1 MMKRLNRTYL
11 FAGLIAVVLCATTLP
26 LPLAAKPKPRVQ
38 KFTVKIT
45 QQGFEPVSVTL
56 RRGVQA
62 RITFL
67 RTTEQTCAK
76 EIVLRDFG
84 IKRDLPLNQP
94 VVVALT
100 PKKKGEFSFTCGMNM
115 MRGKLIVQ

>member
-1 MMKRLNRTYL
+1 MKQMNRTYL
-11 FAGLIAVVLCATTLP
+11 VTSVIAVILCATTFAWP
-26 LPLAAKPKPRVQ
+26 LTTKPKPRVQ

-45 QQGFEPVSVTL
+45 ERGFEPVSL
-56 RRGVQA
+56 NLLRGVQA

-67 RTTEQTCAK
+67 RTTDQTCAK

-84 IKRDLPLNQP
+84 IRRDLPLNQP
-94 VVVALT
+94 VVVTLA
-100 PKKKGEFSFTCGMNM
+100 PNKKGEFDFTCGMNM

>member
-1 MMKRLNRTYL
+1 MKKMNRSYL
-11 FAGLIAVVLCATTLP
+11 VIGLIALILCATTFALP
-26 LPLAAKPKPRVQ
+26 LTAKPRPRLQ

-45 QQGFEPVSVTL
+45 EQGFEPISLTL

-67 RTTEQTCAK
+67 RMTDRTCAT
-76 EIVLRDFG
+76 EVVIRDFG

-94 VVVALT
+94 VVVTLT
-100 PKKKGEFSFTCGMNM
+100 PKTKGEFSFTCGMNM
-115 MRGKLIVQ
+115 MRGKLIVR

>member
-1 MMKRLNRTYL
+1 MNRTYL
-11 FAGLIAVVLCATTLP
+11 RTCLLALIVFSATFAVP
-26 LPLAAKPKPRVQ
+26 LTAKARPRVQ

-45 QQGFEPVSVTL
+45 ERGFEPVSLKL
-56 RRGVQA
+56 RRGVAA

-84 IKRDLPLNQP
+84 IKRDLPLNQS
-94 VVVALT
+94 VVITLM
-100 PKKKGEFSFTCGMNM
+100 PKTKGEFSFTCGMNM